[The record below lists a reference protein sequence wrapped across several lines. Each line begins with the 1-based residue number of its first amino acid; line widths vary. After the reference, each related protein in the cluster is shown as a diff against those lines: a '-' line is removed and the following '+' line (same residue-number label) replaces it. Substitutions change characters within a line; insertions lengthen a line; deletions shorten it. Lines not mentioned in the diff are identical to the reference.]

1 MVHRRVAEC
10 FLKDLGLNKE
20 AGHCAWVARRGCYP
34 RLFSLPPHPRCP
46 CSVARLCPTLGYRV
60 DYSVQGFPVL
70 HYLPEFSYSCPLSWW
85 WHSTVSSSVTC
96 FSSSPQSFPAS
107 GSFPMSQH
115 QVVKGLEFQLQH
127 QSFQWTFRVDFLW
140 DRWVWSPCSLP
151 LFSLSLTLSFTPPSY
166 LLNLSLFS
174 VFAAIVV
181 AAVATDLVERMVTG
195 TQWQQTTPKS
205 QWLNATEVSF
215 LDAIANPHHPD
226 HCSPPSLRDPA
237 VRGTLITKAGV
248 KRQDK
253 SPTRS

>member
-107 GSFPMSQH
+107 GSSQMSQFFTSRWP
-115 QVVKGLEFQLQH
+115 KYWIFSFNISPSNEYSGLISFRMDWLDLLAVQLCNTTE
-127 QSFQWTFRVDFLW
+127 S
-140 DRWVWSPCSLP
+140 SPTPQFKSINSLV
-151 LFSLSLTLSFTPPSY
+151 LSLLY
-166 LLNLSLFS
+166 VLL
-174 VFAAIVV
+174 
-181 AAVATDLVERMVTG
+181 
-195 TQWQQTTPKS
+195 
-205 QWLNATEVSF
+205 
-215 LDAIANPHHPD
+215 
-226 HCSPPSLRDPA
+226 
-237 VRGTLITKAGV
+237 
-248 KRQDK
+248 
-253 SPTRS
+253 